1 MLFSCPVMS
10 DSLWSHGHQ
19 HARTPCPSS
28 SPGVC
33 PSSCSLH
40 WWCCPSISSSDAL
53 FFFYTQSFPESG
65 TFPMSLLF
73 VSHDQNT
80 GASASA
86 WVLPVNIQG
95 WSPLRVTGLISLL
108 SKGLWGVFFSTT
120 VRKHKFFGI
129 LPSFYLN
136 IPLNGFLSHCSFI
149 VILCL
154 PEWLF
159 FRWLKNTRNSVF
171 HCRLPFMNQIPKIG
185 S

>member
-1 MLFSCPVMS
+1 MFSCPVMS

-53 FFFYTQSFPESG
+53 FFFCTQSFPESG

-120 VRKHKFFGI
+120 LRKHKFFGI

-136 IPLNGFLSHCSFI
+136 DFSLGDWKILETRSSIADFHLWTKFLRLVDRI
-149 VILCL
+149 
-154 PEWLF
+154 
-159 FRWLKNTRNSVF
+159 KNMEIQS
-171 HCRLPFMNQIPKIG
+171 M
-185 S
+185 